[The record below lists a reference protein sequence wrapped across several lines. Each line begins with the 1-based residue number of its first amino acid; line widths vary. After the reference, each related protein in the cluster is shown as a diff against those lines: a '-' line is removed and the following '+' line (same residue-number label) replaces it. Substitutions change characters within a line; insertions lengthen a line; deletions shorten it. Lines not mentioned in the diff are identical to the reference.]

1 MVDINVAA
9 STQDRTTIAA
19 WLDVLE
25 KHVNGVDLVAARKM
39 FHEAVVGFGSISTVI
54 GQDKL
59 EATQWRLVWPTMED
73 FRFQI
78 QGLEARLSDDR
89 KFAMAAVT
97 FMSKGVAEDGR
108 TYDRPGR
115 ATFVLQRPSL
125 DAEWLAIHNH
135 FSLNPGISHKS
146 FGKKPIIE

>member
-1 MVDINVAA
+1 MADINVAA
-9 STQDRTTIAA
+9 SAEDQKSIAA
-19 WLDVLE
+19 WLEVLE
-25 KHVNGVDLVAARKM
+25 RHVNGVDLVAARKM
-39 FHEAVVGFGSISTVI
+39 FDEAIVGFGSISTVI
-54 GQDKL
+54 GRDKL

-89 KFAMAAVT
+89 KLALAAVT
-97 FMSKGVAEDGR
+97 FMSKGIAENGQR
-108 TYDRPGR
+108 YDRPGR
-115 ATFVLQRPSL
+115 ATFVLARPSL
-125 DAEWLAIHNH
+125 DAAWLAIHNH

>member
-9 STQDRTTIAA
+9 SAQDQAAIAA

-39 FHEAVVGFGSISTVI
+39 FHEAIVGFGSISTVI
-54 GQDKL
+54 GRDKL

-78 QGLEARLSDDR
+78 PSLEARLSDDR
-89 KFAMAAVT
+89 KFALAAVT
-97 FMSKGVAEDGR
+97 FMSKG
-108 TYDRPGR
+108 
-115 ATFVLQRPSL
+115 
-125 DAEWLAIHNH
+125 
-135 FSLNPGISHKS
+135 
-146 FGKKPIIE
+146 